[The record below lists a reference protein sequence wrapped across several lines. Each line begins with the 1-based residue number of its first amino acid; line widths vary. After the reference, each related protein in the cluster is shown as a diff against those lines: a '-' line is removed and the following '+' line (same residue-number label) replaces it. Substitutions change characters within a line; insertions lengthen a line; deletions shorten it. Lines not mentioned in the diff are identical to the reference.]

1 MHTYHITYMEVRKQL
16 AESVLFHC
24 MGQNKKLETGCVL
37 IYAAE
42 DQTVSRT
49 PVAPIRFADNVSIQF
64 FSFFSFV
71 ILLLIF

>member
-24 MGQNKKLETGCVL
+24 VGQNKKLETGCVL

-42 DQTVSRT
+42 DQTHGLVYIRQVST
-49 PVAPIRFADNVSIQF
+49 VQ
-64 FSFFSFV
+64 
-71 ILLLIF
+71 

>member
-64 FSFFSFV
+64 FSFV